1 MENIHFLT
9 RNYSLIYYSKYFK
22 IIQNKYVYFYE
33 KNSYKLNLINKED
46 FNKIIIEFK
55 KYKEIYNNNKLYYY
69 YLFIKEIIISY
80 LKKNFL
86 NKLLEITKKTFIFYI
101 IDNIGI
107 KDIIKI
113 KFLTY

>member
-9 RNYSLIYYSKYFK
+9 RNFNLIYYSKYFK
-22 IIQNKYVYFYE
+22 DVQNKYVYFYE
-33 KNSYKLNLINKED
+33 KNCYKLNLIKKED
-46 FNKIIIEFK
+46 FK
-55 KYKEIYNNNKLYYY
+55 KYITELKKYNEIYNNNKLYYY

-80 LKKNFL
+80 FKKNFL
-86 NKLLEITKKTFIFYI
+86 NDILDISKKTFIFYI